1 MSLFDQLLSR
11 YTIQT
16 PVEHDN
22 AVREIMQEIT
32 LAGLYRGGFFEKAA
46 FYGGTC
52 LRIFHGMQR
61 FSEDLDFS
69 LMKPEKDFSLES
81 YFESILNEFDLVGR
95 DVQILRKTKQI
106 SSSIESA
113 FLKDDTVHYNILF
126 NTLKTIKI
134 KLEVDTNPPE
144 GFQSEYKLLMHPFS
158 FMTRCYSLPDLF
170 AGKMHA
176 FLFRKWKTRVK
187 GRDWYDF
194 QWYVSQSVQMNLK
207 HFIERSRQ
215 SRDID
220 DESFGKQD
228 FLELLCDRITRTD
241 ISLVKKDV
249 LPFLKNK
256 NETDIWSQ
264 DYFLQLTGLM
274 KIL

>member
-1 MSLFDQLLSR
+1 MSLFDQLMSR
-11 YTIQT
+11 YNIQT
-16 PVEHDN
+16 PADQDN

-61 FSEDLDFS
+61 FSEDMDFS
-69 LMKPEKDFSLES
+69 LLRPDNDFTFEN
-81 YFESILNEFDLVGR
+81 YFESILNEFNLIGR
-95 DVQILRKTKQI
+95 DVQIQRKIKLG
-106 SSSIESA
+106 SSHIESA
-113 FLKDDTVHYNILF
+113 FLKDDTVHYDILF
-126 NTLKTIKI
+126 NTRKTIKI

-144 GFQSEYKLLMHPFS
+144 GFSTEYKLLLHPFA
-158 FMTRCYSLPDLF
+158 FMSRCYSLPDLY

-194 QWYVSQSVQMNLK
+194 QWYVSLGIEMNLK
-207 HFIERSRQ
+207 HFAERSRQ
-215 SRDID
+215 SGDIP
-220 DESFGKQD
+220 DESFNKE
-228 FLELLCDRITRTD
+228 ELVRLLRDKITRTD
-241 ISLVKKDV
+241 ISLIKKDV
-249 LPFLKNK
+249 LPFLKNR

-274 KIL
+274 KIG